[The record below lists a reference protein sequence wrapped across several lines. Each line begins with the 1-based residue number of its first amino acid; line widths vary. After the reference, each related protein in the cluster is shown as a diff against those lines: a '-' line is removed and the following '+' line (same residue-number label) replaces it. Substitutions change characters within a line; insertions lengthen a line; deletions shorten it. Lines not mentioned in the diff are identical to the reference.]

1 MLNKWMGMVPDASE
15 HGYLID
21 HFLEFCHWFMLLLF
35 VGWLSF
41 FLFTIVRFHRSRNPK
56 ADYFGVKS
64 KFSTHL
70 ELMVV
75 MVEAGLLLGFALP
88 LWGKRVTEES
98 FPDSKDALKVRAVGE
113 QYAWNFH
120 YTGPDGKFGRQNVSL
135 ISGANPLGIDPEDP
149 DGMDDVVSKNELHL
163 ENFKPTVIEVTSKDV
178 IHSLSLHSMRITQDA
193 TPGSKVPVWF
203 RPKLAGSYEIVCA
216 QLCGAGHY
224 AMKASMVVEDEAAW
238 KSWYTEL
245 AQLQHPA
252 NPNSPAK

>member
-1 MLNKWMGMVPDASE
+1 
-15 HGYLID
+15 
-21 HFLEFCHWFMLLLF
+21 
-35 VGWLSF
+35 
-41 FLFTIVRFHRSRNPK
+41 
-56 ADYFGVKS
+56 
-64 KFSTHL
+64 
-70 ELMVV
+70 

-120 YTGPDGKFGRQNVSL
+120 YTGPDGKFGRQSVSL

-252 NPNSPAK
+252 KPNSTAK